1 MGKKV
6 KRQTYSSKGERRSIS
21 KTTVKLVRQGVSEL
35 TKALNKVEAWKAG
48 KNPWITVPGPSKKE
62 AWVRVRANSVYG
74 DPRYAAANI
83 YGKAKGDE

>member
-6 KRQTYSSKGERRSIS
+6 KRGAYTSKGQRPSIS
-21 KTTVKLVRQGVSEL
+21 RDTVKLVERGVSEVV
-35 TKALNKVEAWKAG
+35 KALNKVEAWRKG

-83 YGKAKGDE
+83 YGNKKGDE